1 MGKKRKA
8 GKPFGAAGVS
18 GTTKDDRKVRF
29 DVNENFDDSEDDFHT
44 QGDQILL
51 DDRPESKRRRKIE
64 EEYTALQP
72 SDEEIL
78 AYESS
83 DVDEDDSD
91 DDLHS
96 QNPADAV
103 SRGLIRDDAS
113 QSGSQAS
120 TEADNLGD
128 NLRDWGTTRQSYYN
142 AEAIETEADALEEEA
157 EAKRLQQKRLEGMK
171 EADFGFDEEEW
182 AEGLKGETGLEASTR
197 TVYEKL
203 PDVVVTGDMDDV
215 EKLKILR
222 TRYPEFEP
230 LAKDFVSLQPLLA
243 ELRELAQAENILFRK
258 ARATPIGVTKWRAL
272 SSYLGSIAMYFAIL
286 TSTVDSDLTEN
297 SPVAMPPAD
306 LRNHP
311 IISSIVRSRQLWEK
325 AKSVKLPQPGQFPDE
340 ETKDKEVSAKEAQRS
355 IGHLQSEVSSSDL
368 RRPKQKKKRLSKSER
383 AALSA
388 NAAAEAER
396 AARLAKTEADL
407 ADLSSLLEPSSKQK
421 PSNAPKA
428 VPPPNPPDED
438 SDFGDE
444 VPLTTA
450 EAAEKAQ
457 RKKSLRFY
465 TSQIAQKA
473 NKRGAKGRDAG
484 GDTDVPYRERVIEK
498 RERLNREAQRRGREE
513 NRAADFDSNDND
525 SGGHDQADVELAK
538 QIRQAANADA
548 DAEGY
553 YQTISSANK
562 AKQARKAAY
571 AEAARQNGTV
581 HEHQEESVGPDGKRK
596 ITYAIE
602 KNKGLM
608 PQRSKLVR
616 NPRVKKKIR
625 YEQKKKKLGS
635 MRQVYRGGE
644 GRGGYGGEATGINR
658 NVVRGVKL

>member
-1 MGKKRKA
+1 M
-8 GKPFGAAGVS
+8 
-18 GTTKDDRKVRF
+18 
-29 DVNENFDDSEDDFHT
+29 
-44 QGDQILL
+44 
-51 DDRPESKRRRKIE
+51 
-64 EEYTALQP
+64 LQP

-78 AYESS
+78 GYESS
-83 DVDEDDSD
+83 DVDEDDLD
-91 DDLHS
+91 DDIYDEDTA
-96 QNPADAV
+96 NAI

-113 QSGSQAS
+113 QSAS
-120 TEADNLGD
+120 HASAETNDLGD
-128 NLRDWGTTRQSYYN
+128 NLRDWGTTRQSYYD
-142 AEAIETEADALEEEA
+142 ADAIETEADALEEEA
-157 EAKRLQQKRLEGMK
+157 EAKRLQQKRLDGMT

-182 AEGLKGETGLEASTR
+182 AEDLREEAGAEVNRR

-215 EKLKILR
+215 EKLKILKA
-222 TRYPEFEP
+222 RYPEFEP

-243 ELRELAQAENILFRK
+243 HLRELSQAEEKLFGK
-258 ARATPIGVTKWRAL
+258 SSTTPVGVTKWRAL

-286 TSTVDSDLTEN
+286 TSTCESDLTQH
-297 SPVAMPPAD
+297 SSVAIPPAD

-311 IISSIVRSRQLWEK
+311 IISSIVRFRHLWEK
-325 AKSVKLPQPGQFPDE
+325 ARDVRLPPLGQFPDE
-340 ETKDKEVSAKEAQRS
+340 ETKDQEVSAQEAQTPNGQ
-355 IGHLQSEVSSSDL
+355 IQTELSSNSPP
-368 RRPKQKKKRLSKSER
+368 RTKRKKKRLSKAER
-383 AALSA
+383 AAISA

-407 ADLSSLLEPSSKQK
+407 ADLSLLLEPPSKQK
-421 PSNAPKA
+421 QPSLLKA
-428 VPPPNPPDED
+428 VPPVNHSDHD

-444 VPLTTA
+444 APLTRA

-498 RERLNREAQRRGREE
+498 RERLNREAQRRGRED
-513 NRAADFDSNDND
+513 NRAADFDHDNDND
-525 SGGHDQADVELAK
+525 SGGDEQADADAALAK
-538 QIRQAANADA
+538 KIRQEADA
-548 DAEGY
+548 DAEAGGY
-553 YQTISSANK
+553 YQTISSATKAKK
-562 AKQARKAAY
+562 AKQTAY

-581 HEHQEESVGPDGKRK
+581 RELEEETVGAGGKRK

-616 NPRVKKKIR
+616 NPRVKKKVQYLR
-625 YEQKKKKLGS
+625 KSKKLGS
-635 MRQVYRGGE
+635 MRPVYKGGE